1 MRCIEMQ
8 HFVRL
13 CKDTAIFFNGQIISL
28 PVGEICANG
37 SFFVLKIR
45 LMAGD
50 FFQYF
55 DGGITSSKMVRKR
68 GRLVD
73 EFLCGLKDF
82 GHVGIC

>member
-28 PVGEICANG
+28 SAGELCADG

-45 LMAGD
+45 LMADD

-55 DGGITSSKMVRKR
+55 KGGIASSKMVRAR
-68 GRLVD
+68 GCLVD
-73 EFLCGLKDF
+73 EFLGGLKDF
-82 GHVGIC
+82 SPVGIC